1 MLDPHAELL
10 RINARIKEILLQHMP
25 RTGTYH
31 SLVPGLATRR
41 LETCHTTTTCLGK
54 PSEFS
59 VIPLRQLLISE
70 HRLPF
75 LLCFFSYLW
84 LWPDVEKHKSKSHL
98 IFELC
103 DGTCYFLLYSLIS
116 IETLHFFLLHAIP

>member
-1 MLDPHAELL
+1 MSL
-10 RINARIKEILLQHMP
+10 RP
-25 RTGTYH
+25 
-31 SLVPGLATRR
+31 
-41 LETCHTTTTCLGK
+41 C
-54 PSEFS
+54 SEFS
-59 VIPLRQLLISE
+59 VILLRQLLISE

-103 DGTCYFLLYSLIS
+103 DGTCYFCFIHLFPLKPYTFSYCMQFHSSSLYEYPHPKALSHNAFHESAAMLSGSFPLLFRFQHTSPQL
-116 IETLHFFLLHAIP
+116 

>member
-31 SLVPGLATRR
+31 SPVPGLVTRR

-54 PSEFS
+54 PSASIIVQGEKIAMLGDREIHYGEGQCLVTGIDMPNAFR
-59 VIPLRQLLISE
+59 VLQAC
-70 HRLPF
+70 HDHPF
-75 LLCFFSYLW
+75 LAMSL
-84 LWPDVEKHKSKSHL
+84 
-98 IFELC
+98 EL
-103 DGTCYFLLYSLIS
+103 DRSL
-116 IETLHFFLLHAIP
+116 TG

>member
-31 SLVPGLATRR
+31 SPVPGLVTRR

-54 PSEFS
+54 PSAS
-59 VIPLRQLLISE
+59 IIVQG
-70 HRLPF
+70 
-75 LLCFFSYLW
+75 
-84 LWPDVEKHKSKSHL
+84 EKIVMLGDREIHYTGRSITGRASAWSRAS
-98 IFELC
+98 
-103 DGTCYFLLYSLIS
+103 TCPTPSAS
-116 IETLHFFLLHAIP
+116 SRPAMTTPSWSCRCSWTGA

>member
-31 SLVPGLATRR
+31 SPVPGLVTRR

-54 PSEFS
+54 PSASIIVQGEK
-59 VIPLRQLLISE
+59 IAMLGGPGDPLRGGPVPGHGRRHAQ
-70 HRLPF
+70 RLPRPPG
-75 LLCFFSYLW
+75 L
-84 LWPDVEKHKSKSHL
+84 P
-98 IFELC
+98 
-103 DGTCYFLLYSLIS
+103 
-116 IETLHFFLLHAIP
+116 